1 MIEFLILALA
11 GVVIGVLTGLI
22 PGLHVNN
29 VAIIAFSLFPFLNLT
44 PVEFSILLI
53 SISIVHQF
61 IEFIPTIFL
70 GVPDESTALSI
81 LPSHRMML
89 AGKGIEA
96 LNIIAFGCFFGL
108 FFSLFLLVPAFLII
122 PYLYESSRGIIV
134 FVLIA
139 VIFFLIL
146 REKKQEKILLA
157 VLVLLV
163 SGYFGLIAL
172 NLKIL
177 SASQVLFPVFAGLFG
192 LSNIIASLQE
202 KVTRIPQDEF
212 ILFKIKKKFFLS
224 ALLGA
229 IGGMIIGTLPALSP
243 SQLGVMMYEILGSDI
258 RNFLISVSA
267 INTSD
272 AIFSLVSI
280 YTIENARSGVA
291 AMIGAVT
298 DINFTTVIL
307 FIGIIA
313 FVSFF
318 AFVLML
324 KIGKMALKFSSK
336 VNYRNLCIF
345 SLLLITALV
354 FLFTGLFGVVIL
366 FIGTV
371 IGLIPINAGISR
383 THCMGVLM
391 IPTIIYFLGFN

>member
-1 MIEFLILALA
+1 MIEFLILALIGIA
-11 GVVIGVLTGLI
+11 IGVLTGLI

-29 VAIIAFSLFPFLNLT
+29 VAIIAFSLFPFLNLS
-44 PVEFSILLI
+44 PIEFSILLV

-61 IEFIPTIFL
+61 IEFVPAIFL

-81 LPSHRMML
+81 LPAHRMML

-96 LNIIAFGCFFGL
+96 LKLIAFGCFFGL
-108 FFSLFLLVPAFLII
+108 FFGLVLLVPAFLII
-122 PYLYESSRGIIV
+122 PSLYESSRGLIV

-139 VIFFLIL
+139 IIFFLIL
-146 REKKQEKILLA
+146 REKKAKKILLA
-157 VLVLLV
+157 VFVLLI
-163 SGYFGLIAL
+163 SGYFGLISL

-177 SASQVLFPVFAGLFG
+177 SSSQVLFPVFAGLFG
-192 LSNIIASLQE
+192 LSNIAASLQE
-202 KVTRIPQDEF
+202 KIIRIPQDEF
-212 ILFKIKKKFFLS
+212 ITLKIKKKFFSS

-229 IGGMIIGTLPALSP
+229 IGGMIIGTLPAMSP
-243 SQLGVMMYEILGSDI
+243 SQLGVLMYEILGTDI

-272 AIFSLVSI
+272 SIFSLVSI

-291 AMIGAVT
+291 AMINAVI

-318 AFVLML
+318 SLALIL
-324 KIGKMALKFSSK
+324 KIGRKALKFSGK
-336 VNYRNLCIF
+336 VNYRNMCIF
-345 SLLLITALV
+345 SFLLITSLV
-354 FLFTGLFGVVIL
+354 FLFTGFFGVIIV
-366 FIGTV
+366 FIGMI
-371 IGLIPINAGISR
+371 IGLIPIRAGVSR
-383 THCMGVLM
+383 THCMGVLL
-391 IPTIIYFLGFN
+391 IPTIIYFLGV